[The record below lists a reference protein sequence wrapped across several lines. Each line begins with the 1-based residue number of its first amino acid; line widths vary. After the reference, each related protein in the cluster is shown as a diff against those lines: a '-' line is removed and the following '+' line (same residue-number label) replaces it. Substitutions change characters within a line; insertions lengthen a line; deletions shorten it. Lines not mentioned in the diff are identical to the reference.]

1 MKKTI
6 MLIAAMCM
14 TSAITFA
21 QEIIRVST
29 EKTDLVMK
37 VSPKGR
43 LYQVYL
49 GDKLQ
54 YPADY
59 ENLKWDVYAA
69 SDGAVCQR
77 GHEVYATSGAED
89 YFEPAVAVTHADGNM
104 STYLYYKSSEQKAV
118 KGGTETVITLQDKVY
133 PLTVKLHY
141 VAYPKENVI
150 KAWSEI
156 SHKEKAAITLWRY
169 SSTMLYF
176 KSSKYYLTNYHSD
189 WAKEGQPETTQLST
203 GKKIIDTKLGTRA
216 AMQAEPFFE
225 LGFDEPAKENE
236 GKVMLGT
243 IGWPG
248 NFRFTFEVDNVGALR
263 VIPAINPYA
272 SDYKLKAGEVFT
284 TPEFIFAMSDNG
296 MGEASRNL
304 HNWARLYQVN
314 MGMGDRLTLLN
325 NWENTGF
332 DFNQQSLAELMKD
345 AKDLGVDMFLLDDG
359 WFGNKYERHSDTQGL
374 GDWDETQHKL
384 PHGIQK
390 LVDEAAKRN
399 IKFGIWIEPEMVSP
413 KSELYEKHKDWVIH
427 LPNRDEYY
435 FRNQMVLDLSNPE
448 VQDFVFG
455 VVDGLMTKYPGIA
468 YFKWDCNSPI
478 TNIYSPYL
486 KDKQTHLYVD
496 YVRGLYK
503 VLDRI
508 KAKYPKL
515 PMMLCSGGSGR
526 IDYEALQYFT
536 EFWASDNTDPIQRL
550 FIQYGYSFF
559 YPAKSMSAHVTTWNK
574 NASIKFR
581 TDVAMMGKLGFDIK
595 LSDMSGDDLTYC
607 QGAVKN
613 YKRLRPAIMEGDLYR
628 LVSPYD
634 GTRSHAANQFVSK
647 DKNKAVVFAFD
658 VYPGYGEKILPV
670 RLEGLDAGKQYR
682 VKEINLMP
690 NQGSSLEGND
700 RVFSGDYLMKVG
712 LNLLTGNKLYSRVV
726 EITAE

>member
-1 MKKTI
+1 MKLKAFLLFFLLSSFSLLQASDKP
-6 MLIAAMCM
+6 LIKIETER
-14 TSAITFA
+14 TSLIYQVA
-21 QEIIRVST
+21 
-29 EKTDLVMK
+29 DN
-37 VSPKGR
+37 GR
-43 LYQVYL
+43 LYQKYL
-49 GDKLQ
+49 GKKLHHDSDIQ
-54 YPADY
+54 YLPQGTEAY
-59 ENLKWDVYAA
+59 LTH
-69 SDGAVCQR
+69 GM
-77 GHEVYATSGAED
+77 ED
-89 YFEPAVAVTHADGNM
+89 YFEPAIHIRHNDYNSSLLLKYVDHSSNNTGN
-104 STYLYYKSSEQKAV
+104 
-118 KGGTETVITLQDKVY
+118 GINETVITLKDDKY
-133 PLTVKLHY
+133 PVTVKLHY
-141 VAYPKENVI
+141 VAYDKENI
-150 KAWSEI
+150 IRTFTEI
-156 SHKEKAAITLWRY
+156 SHEEKKPVILSKYA
-169 SSTMLYF
+169 SSMLHLN
-176 KSSKYYLTNYHSD
+176 SSKYFLTEFSGD
-189 WAKEGQPETTQLST
+189 WAHEANVTERELAF
-203 GKKIIDTKLGTRA
+203 GKKVIDTKLGARA
-216 AMQAEPFFE
+216 NMFVSPFFQ
-225 LGFDEPAKENE
+225 LALDNPSQENAGE
-236 GKVMLGT
+236 VLVGT
-243 IGWPG
+243 IGWTG
-248 NFRFTFEVDNVGALR
+248 NFRFTFEVDNKNELR
-263 VIPAINPYA
+263 IISGINPYDSEYSLPA
-272 SDYKLKAGEVFT
+272 KEVFR
-284 TPEFIFAMSDNG
+284 TPDFYFTYSTQG
-296 MGEASRNL
+296 KGEASRSF
-304 HNWARLYQVN
+304 HDWARNHQVKKGN
-314 MGMGDRLTLLN
+314 ETRMTLLN
-325 NWENTGF
+325 NWESTYF
-332 DFNQQSLAELMKD
+332 DFDENKLIGLMDEATK
-345 AKDLGVDMFLLDDG
+345 LGVDMFLLDDG
-359 WFGNKYERHSDTQGL
+359 WFANKYPRSSDHQGL
-374 GDWDETQHKL
+374 GDWEETAGKL
-384 PHGIQK
+384 PNGVGR
-390 LVDEAAKRN
+390 LVEEAHKKG
-399 IKFGIWIEPEMVSP
+399 IKFGIWIEPEMVNP

-435 FRNQMVLDLSNPE
+435 FRNQMVLDLSNPK
-448 VQDFVFG
+448 VQDHVFG
-455 VVDGLMTKYPGIA
+455 VVDNLMTKYPGIA
-468 YFKWDCNSPI
+468 FFKWDCNSPI